1 MAKRNQRKKVAKKKR
16 LTKADI
22 DKQRA
27 LKRMALSILTGI
39 VLVFAALKLGVFGM
53 TAYNVIRFMVGS
65 LTISL
70 YFCYGH
76 SSFFF
81 KWLQKKK
88 VL

>member
-65 LTISL
+65 LAYLFIFAMVIHL
-70 YFCYGH
+70 
-76 SSFFF
+76 FFF